1 MDFEV
6 ASTAVA
12 TSGTAGTAGTAIAD
26 LADSTD
32 SPAAAGTVGAAAG
45 TVVAAGAGG
54 ALILLI
60 DIQSLLRLKTS
71 LNLRHYIYL
80 EWRHQPRKYATH
92 GITRTE

>member
-32 SPAAAGTVGAAAG
+32 SPAAAGTVGVAAG
-45 TVVAAGAGG
+45 TAAGAGG

-80 EWRHQPRKYATH
+80 EWSLQLRKYATH